1 MMVELAT
8 LQAVS
13 YIMGSLGVFVAA
25 VYYVSTLRN
34 NQRTQ
39 QLQLETRQAQL
50 FMQIYN
56 QGANDRN
63 FIEAWNRVQHMKFNN
78 LQEFLNE
85 TDYENPETRENLTA
99 INILTGYYEGVGTL
113 VKENMLSIKWIALL
127 FGSWTRM
134 FWEKIEP
141 IAGEIRVHHKAPRIF
156 SETEYLYNELMRYM
170 KEHPELA
177 T

>member
-1 MMVELAT
+1 MNGLAT

-13 YIMGSLGVFVAA
+13 YIMGSLGVFLAA
-25 VYYVSTLRN
+25 VYYISTLRN

-56 QGANDRN
+56 QGANNRE
-63 FIEAWNRVQHMKFNN
+63 FIEAWNRVMHMKFTN
-78 LQEFLNE
+78 LQEFLE
-85 TDYENPETRENLTA
+85 EIDYENPDTRENQYA
-99 INILTGYYEGVGTL
+99 INILTGYYEGLGTL
-113 VKENMLSIKWIALL
+113 VKEDMLNIRWVALL

-134 FWEKIEP
+134 FWEKVEP
-141 IAGEIRVHHKAPRIF
+141 IAEEIRVDHKAPRFF
-156 SETEYLYNELMRYM
+156 SETEYLYNELMKYM

>member
-1 MMVELAT
+1 MVELVT

-13 YIMGSLGVFVAA
+13 YIMGSLGIFMAA
-25 VYYVSTLRN
+25 VYYISTLRN
-34 NQRTQ
+34 NQKTQ

-56 QGANDRN
+56 QGTNNRE
-63 FIEAWNRVQHMKFNN
+63 FIEAWSRVQHMKFTN
-78 LQEFLNE
+78 LQEFLE
-85 TDYENPETRENLTA
+85 EIDYENPDTRENLYA
-99 INILTGYYEGVGTL
+99 INILTGYYEGLGTL
-113 VKENMLSIKWIALL
+113 VKEDMLNIRWVALL

-134 FWEKIEP
+134 FWEKVEP
-141 IAGEIRVHHKAPRIF
+141 IAEEIRVHHNAPRLF
-156 SETEYLYNELMRYM
+156 SETQYLYNELMKYM